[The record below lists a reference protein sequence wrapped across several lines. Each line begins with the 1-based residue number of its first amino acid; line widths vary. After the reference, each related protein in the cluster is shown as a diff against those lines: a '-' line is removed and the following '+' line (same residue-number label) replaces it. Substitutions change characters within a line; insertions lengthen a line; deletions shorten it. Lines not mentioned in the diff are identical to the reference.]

1 MSELKLDKLLD
12 DGKPIYVLN
21 NSNPRGVLVISLVHP
36 TTGNVT
42 PIKIPV
48 TWVPICVTDHVPP
61 EQLRSSLDFR
71 GYLRKGI
78 IKLVDPDKAEKILS
92 SKEAKDELE
101 RINKSE
107 FADGFDVSVRAMGS
121 DKDAATEVN
130 PKVMDIVLRLE
141 SQDIS
146 ANDALNQLKSIYTT
160 LTKQDLAY
168 IAQNAT
174 TESIAQWAEKMLTK
188 SE

>member
-12 DGKPIYVLN
+12 DNKPIYVLN
-21 NSNPRGVLVISLVHP
+21 NSNPRGILVISLVHP

-61 EQLRSSLDFR
+61 EQLRDSLDFR

-78 IKLVDPDKAEKILS
+78 IKLVDPDKAEKILA
-92 SKEAKDELE
+92 SKEAKEELE

-107 FADGFDVSVRAMGS
+107 FADRFDVSVKAMGS
-121 DKDAATEVN
+121 NDASSEIN

-141 SQDIS
+141 SQDIT

-160 LTKQDLAY
+160 LSKQDLAY

-174 TESIAQWAEKMLTK
+174 ESIAKWAERMLTK